1 MCADCHKVPRETFGT
16 CLCYFPFP
24 SLVASCSGVADF
36 ESALC
41 AGPRARGA
49 PGLKR
54 RKGRKANKA

>member
-1 MCADCHKVPRETFGT
+1 MCMYI
-16 CLCYFPFP
+16 YFPFP
-24 SLVASCSGVADF
+24 SLVASCGGVADF